1 MGRRKAS
8 SFVDPATLARAEA
21 DLDHLPQG
29 RVALRLL
36 AVIAAGQDRRLDD
49 VASFFRTTRQT
60 VAIWISRYRSK
71 GLAGLTDLPK
81 GHRRASLSRIQVKTI
96 QRWVERGESPSGEPV
111 HWTIA
116 LLREAILK
124 AFGVTLGK
132 TRVWLLL
139 REWGYRLKVPRPR
152 HTKAT
157 PKAEKAFKKTSP
169 RLGR

>member
-1 MGRRKAS
+1 MGRRKAA
-8 SFVDPATLARAEA
+8 SFVDSATLARAEA
-21 DLDHLPQG
+21 DLNGLPQG
-29 RVALRLL
+29 RVTLRLL

-60 VAIWISRYRSK
+60 VATWISRYRSK

-96 QRWVERGESPSGEPV
+96 QHWVERGEAPSGEPV

-139 REWGYRLKVPRPR
+139 REWGFGSRCLVP
-152 HTKAT
+152 AT
-157 PKAEKAFKKTSP
+157 PKPHRRPRRPLKKTSS
-169 RLGR
+169 RLSR